1 MQDGSLVFFDV
12 FDLISLYSAVVRTN
26 ISKLEKMMKRTR
38 SLLALLMLFDLASS
52 FQANAQMQPKSDI
65 RKSLIVSTQWLAQH
79 LKDDSLV
86 LLQVGEQAEYA
97 AAHIPGAQFIQLADI
112 STPRGQGL
120 ALELPSPA
128 QLQTTFERLGV
139 SDKSRIVVYF
149 GKDWVT
155 PTARAFLTLDYLG
168 MGNRTSILDGGLPAW
183 RAEGRPVTTEVRT
196 PAPGNFT
203 PRPSKQIV
211 VDAVWVNANLNK
223 PRVMILDARA
233 SKFYTGEEVGRMPRG
248 GHIPGARN
256 IPFSS
261 LVEDSN
267 NKFKSVETLRQLFNA
282 AGVKQGDSVTTY
294 CHIGQQASLL
304 YFVARYLGYD
314 AHLYDGSF
322 EDWSHRPEL
331 PVEKSEGAKADTKP

>member
-1 MQDGSLVFFDV
+1 
-12 FDLISLYSAVVRTN
+12 
-26 ISKLEKMMKRTR
+26 MMKRTL
-38 SLLALLMLFDLASS
+38 SLLAPLLILVLASS
-52 FQANAQMQPKSDI
+52 FQASAELKSKSDI

-86 LLQVGEQAEYA
+86 LLHVGEKDEYK

-120 ALELPSPA
+120 ALELPETA
-128 QLQTTFERLGV
+128 QLQTTFEKLGV
-139 SDKSRIVVYF
+139 RDKSRIVVYF

-155 PTARAFLTLDYLG
+155 PTARVFLTLDYLG
-168 MGNRTSILDGGLPAW
+168 LGDHTSILDGGLPAW

-196 PAPGNFT
+196 SVPGKFT
-203 PRPSKQIV
+203 PRTDTQIV
-211 VDAVWVNANLNK
+211 VDALWVKANLNK
-223 PRVMILDARA
+223 PGVMILDARA

-256 IPFSS
+256 IPFDSV
-261 LVEDSN
+261 VEDS
-267 NKFKSVETLRQLFNA
+267 NKFKSVETLRQLFST
-282 AGVKQGDSVTTY
+282 AGVKKGDSVTTY

-304 YFVARYLGYD
+304 YFVARYLGYE

-331 PVEKSEGAKADTKP
+331 PVEKSDVVKD